1 MGRTLNLRATRCNQ
15 RQSFEGT
22 QPDSKLVG
30 GLMRLV
36 QALSGATRTGFKLV
50 EAYEKL
56 DAVAASTLKE
66 AKPSLKLEGDLKRQ
80 DQVLSWHPEFSPGW

>member
-1 MGRTLNLRATRCNQ
+1 MVCQWYVETYGRLGAIEASTLKV
-15 RQSFEGT
+15 SK
-22 QPDSKLVG
+22 PDSKLEG

-66 AKPSLKLEGDLKRQ
+66 ANL
-80 DQVLSWHPEFSPGW
+80 V